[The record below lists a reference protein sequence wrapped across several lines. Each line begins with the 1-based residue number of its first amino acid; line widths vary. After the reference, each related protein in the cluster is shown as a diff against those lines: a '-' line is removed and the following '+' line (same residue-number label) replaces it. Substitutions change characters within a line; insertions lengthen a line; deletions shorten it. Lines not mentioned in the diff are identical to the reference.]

1 MHLTAEM
8 EQQKQKNK
16 MAETPGKPTLWVV
29 QSDLKNKKKEKIH
42 SILLNSHTALAETT
56 NSKLLEETR
65 ES

>member
-42 SILLNSHTALAETT
+42 ILLNSHTALAETT